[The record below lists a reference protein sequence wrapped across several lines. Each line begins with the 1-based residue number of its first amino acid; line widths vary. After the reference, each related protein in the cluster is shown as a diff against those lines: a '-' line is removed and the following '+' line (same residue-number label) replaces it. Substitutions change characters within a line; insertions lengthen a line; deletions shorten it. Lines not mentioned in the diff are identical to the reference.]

1 MAKEFEN
8 AKTKVQ
14 GVYYSRYIASW
25 WQCGG
30 MYFGVQFEKW
40 LKANGCTDEEIN
52 DIILMAICGKMELQ
66 YGGNG
71 FAGANNYVEKMNKMI
86 EKIENNEEPE
96 EEP

>member
-1 MAKEFEN
+1 MATVKEGHDRLLN
-8 AKTKVQ
+8 SK
-14 GVYYSRYIASW
+14 R
-25 WQCGG
+25 
-30 MYFGVQFEKW
+30 
-40 LKANGCTDEEIN
+40 EEIN
-52 DIILMAICGKMELQ
+52 DIILMAICGTMALQ